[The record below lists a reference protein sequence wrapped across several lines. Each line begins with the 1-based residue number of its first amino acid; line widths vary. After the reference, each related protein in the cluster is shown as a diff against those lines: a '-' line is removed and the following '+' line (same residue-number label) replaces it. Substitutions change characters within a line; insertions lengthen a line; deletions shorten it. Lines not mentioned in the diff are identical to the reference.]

1 MNDETER
8 VAEADLAA
16 PEAVGPLD
24 AAPGEADSPPRAT
37 ANRAAPWPE
46 SFAAYIG
53 SGWADRA
60 LVTPPQRDQAPY
72 AAERR
77 RRVSAEFPGQ
87 RLVVRAGS
95 RKVRS
100 NDTDYP
106 FRADSGFS
114 WLTGWGADAEPDS
127 VLVLDPAGDGHLA
140 TLY

>member
-8 VAEADLAA
+8 VAEPELEA
-16 PEAVGPLD
+16 PEAIGPVD
-24 AAPGEADSPPRAT
+24 AAAQDPAPRAT
-37 ANRAAPWPE
+37 ANRAAPWPA

-77 RRVSAEFPGQ
+77 KRLSAAFPGQ
-87 RLVVRAGS
+87 RLIVRAGG

-106 FRADSGFS
+106 FRADSAFS
-114 WLTGWGADAEPDS
+114 
-127 VLVLDPAGDGHLA
+127 
-140 TLY
+140 